1 MQSLNFTHKKSTM
14 KLSRIFFAFVF
25 VLFGTMAIA
34 QSSQKQA
41 MEEVGLTEEEM
52 AQVKEAD
59 KAYKD
64 AIKALHKKEGNL
76 SGSEKGA
83 KTRELREK
91 RKTTIAEIMG
101 EERYK
106 KFKELTAEKRTVKK
120 GQRDAAM
127 AELNLSE
134 EQEEKI
140 QEVKKKYQKE
150 AMTLRMD
157 NKLSVEEKR
166 AKAKELRKAQ
176 AADMK
181 AIFTPEQYTKY
192 QEMKKEKRA
201 QKKQ

>member
-1 MQSLNFTHKKSTM
+1 M

-64 AIKALHKKEGNL
+64 AIKALHDQKELTGP
-76 SGSEKGA
+76 EKGA
-83 KTRELREK
+83 QTKELREK
-91 RKTTIAEIMG
+91 RKTAIAEIMG
-101 EERYK
+101 EERFK
-106 KFKELTAEKRTVKK
+106 KFEELTAQKRTAKK
-120 GQRDAAM
+120 GQRNAAM
-127 AELNLSE
+127 AELELSE

-140 QEVKKKYQKE
+140 EEVKKKYQKE
-150 AMTLRMD
+150 AIALRMD